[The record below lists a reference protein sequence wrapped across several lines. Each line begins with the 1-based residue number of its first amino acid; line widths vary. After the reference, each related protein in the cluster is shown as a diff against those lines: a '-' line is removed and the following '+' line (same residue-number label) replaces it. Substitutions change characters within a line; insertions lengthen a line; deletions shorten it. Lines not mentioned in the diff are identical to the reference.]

1 MLKLFKDTDNIVL
14 SLKLPDKDNLQFPRA
29 TVYNNS
35 GNVVNNYS
43 LPVQGTLGY
52 YFLVLAPGALPVGSY
67 TVVYE
72 VFRNAGQTQPSNKY
86 TDSEEF
92 LRIENYQTT
101 IQNQVD
107 EIIDNVDDL
116 DAQVAN

>member
-1 MLKLFKDTDNIVL
+1 MKLFKDTDNIVL
-14 SLKLPDKDNLQFPRA
+14 SLKLPDKDIAQFPTA
-29 TVYNNS
+29 TVYDNNT
-35 GNVVNNYS
+35 NIVNTYTLTN
-43 LPVQGTLGY
+43 LGTKGY
-52 YFLVLAPGALPVGSY
+52 YVNVLAPATLPVGSY
-67 TVVYE
+67 TVIYE
-72 VFRNAGQTQPSNKY
+72 VFRNAGHTQPSNKY

-107 EIIDNVDDL
+107 QIIDNVDDL

>member
-1 MLKLFKDTDNIVL
+1 MKLFKDTDNIVL
-14 SLKLPDKDNLQFPRA
+14 SLKLPGKSIAEFPAA
-29 TVYNNS
+29 TVYDNS
-35 GNVVNNYS
+35 TNIVNTYN
-43 LPVQGTLGY
+43 LTNLGTRGY
-52 YFLVLAPGALPVGSY
+52 YVIVLAPGTLAVGSY

-72 VFRNAGQTQPSNKY
+72 VFKDAGRVTPSNKY

-101 IQNQVD
+101 IQNQVT